1 MRLLIIEDNQA
12 LATALLHR
20 FSDDGHAVTVVHD
33 GCEGLQFFL
42 QEDFDLCILDVNL
55 PGMSGFEILADAKSK
70 KIDTPV
76 LMLTARDTTADRVV
90 GLDSGADDYLIKP
103 FEMEE
108 LEARVRALLRRQ
120 PTKVASITEVG
131 KLQLRHDGRV
141 VLVDGH
147 DLRLPRKE
155 FAVFECLSSRM
166 GQLVKKTTLLE
177 HVYGIGTDASDTA
190 IEVLVSRLRKKITP
204 YGVEIK
210 MARGLGYYL
219 KVAG

>member
-33 GCEGLQFFL
+33 GYEGLQFFL

-120 PTKVASITEVG
+120 PTKVARITDVG

-166 GQLVKKTTLLE
+166 GQLVEKTTLLE

>member
-33 GCEGLQFFL
+33 GYEGLQFFL

-76 LMLTARDTTADRVV
+76 LMLTARDKTADRVV

-120 PTKVASITEVG
+120 PTKVASITDVG

>member
-12 LATALLHR
+12 LAHALRHR

-33 GCEGLQFFL
+33 GYEGLHFFL

-55 PGMSGFEILADAKSK
+55 PGISGFEILVDAKSK

-90 GLDSGADDYLIKP
+90 GLDAGADDYLIKP

-120 PTKVASITEVG
+120 PTKVASVTDVG

-141 VLVDGH
+141 VLADGQ
-147 DLRLPRKE
+147 DLGLPRKE

-166 GQLVKKTTLLE
+166 GQLVEKTTLLE
-177 HVYGIGTDASDTA
+177 HVYGIGADASDTA

-219 KVAG
+219 KVTA

>member
-33 GCEGLQFFL
+33 GYEGLQFFL

-120 PTKVASITEVG
+120 PTKVASITDVG

>member
-33 GCEGLQFFL
+33 GYEGLQFFL

-55 PGMSGFEILADAKSK
+55 PGMSGFEILANAKSK

-90 GLDSGADDYLIKP
+90 GLDAGADDYLIKP

-120 PTKVASITEVG
+120 PTKVASITDVG
-131 KLQLRHDGRV
+131 MLQLRHDGRV
-141 VLVDGH
+141 VLVEGR

-166 GQLVKKTTLLE
+166 GQLVEKTTLLE
-177 HVYGIGTDASDTA
+177 HVYGIGADASDTA

-219 KVAG
+219 KVTE

>member
-33 GCEGLQFFL
+33 GYEGLQFFL
-42 QEDFDLCILDVNL
+42 QEEFDLCILDVNL

-76 LMLTARDTTADRVV
+76 LMLTARNTTADRVV

-120 PTKVASITEVG
+120 PTKVASITDVG

>member
-33 GCEGLQFFL
+33 GYEGLQFFL

-120 PTKVASITEVG
+120 PTKVASITDVG

-155 FAVFECLSSRM
+155 FAVFECLSRRM
-166 GQLVKKTTLLE
+166 GQLVEKTTLLE

>member
-33 GCEGLQFFL
+33 GYEGLQFFL

-76 LMLTARDTTADRVV
+76 LMLTARDKTADRVV

-120 PTKVASITEVG
+120 PTKVASITDVG

-166 GQLVKKTTLLE
+166 GQLVEKTTLLE